1 LDTVGNLNDPDWN
14 PAGNEIVVA
23 RNHAGNS
30 EVIAVE
36 AATGI
41 TRSVLTGDPGVG
53 LGLPQYS
60 PDGKALLIETVAA
73 GESLLRVVPAV
84 GGPPIT
90 EVINAGGG
98 SWLDSDSFLF
108 SREDVA
114 TGFSLYRFSVGR
126 QEAVRVRDSETDLSW
141 YRALARPGGGYAIL
155 AGSAGQPDSLFVAGE
170 LSGQARAWL
179 ASGEQIYGIDWTN
192 SGRSL
197 VASVDGH
204 LVRVDEDG
212 GAPVVPRVDR
222 LWYPSLSPDGRSLA
236 VVRRNTTNDL
246 VAVDPNGRGWS
257 CVLCGVSN
265 SGWGSVDSDGS
276 VVYRRYVA
284 GSATLFL
291 RDASGSEVALT
302 EPGEDASC
310 PSVSLDGDRMA
321 YLAQD
326 PDEGTVLRVVSRG
339 GGLPVTLATDVEA
352 SEYPSWSPDGRYLTF
367 AAGSPIRVWVV
378 SAAGG
383 EPRELTP
390 SGGDY
395 PQWSPDGRW
404 IAYSVWTQDSDPD
417 QGAWVVPADGGTP
430 RKVGDEPTRLVWS
443 RRGSFLWQLRRA
455 GDRIELWESMPEVWT
470 WSRRSTLDFGLPAA
484 SHFEHL
490 PLTVNPL
497 SGDLVM
503 NRRTTLSG
511 LLVFEGLDPDR
522 W

>member
-1 LDTVGNLNDPDWN
+1 LAG
-14 PAGNEIVVA
+14 PAGNPV
-23 RNHAGNS
+23 
-30 EVIAVE
+30 
-36 AATGI
+36 
-41 TRSVLTGDPGVG
+41 
-53 LGLPQYS
+53 
-60 PDGKALLIETVAA
+60 
-73 GESLLRVVPAV
+73 
-84 GGPPIT
+84 
-90 EVINAGGG
+90 
-98 SWLDSDSFLF
+98 
-108 SREDVA
+108 
-114 TGFSLYRFSVGR
+114 
-126 QEAVRVRDSETDLSW
+126 
-141 YRALARPGGGYAIL
+141 
-155 AGSAGQPDSLFVAGE
+155 SLFVAGE
-170 LSGQARAWL
+170 LSGPARSWL
-179 ASGEQIYGIDWTN
+179 APGEQIYGVDWAK
-192 SGRSL
+192 SGQSL

-204 LVRVDEDG
+204 LIRVDENG

-246 VAVDPNGRGWS
+246 VAVDPNGTGWS

-265 SGWGSVDSDGS
+265 SGWGSVDSGGS
-276 VVYRRYVA
+276 VVYRRYAA

-310 PSVSLDGDRMA
+310 PSVSPDGDRMA

-326 PDEGTVLRVVSRG
+326 PDEGTVLKVVSRG
-339 GGLPVTLATDVEA
+339 GGQPVTLATDVEA
-352 SEYPSWSPDGRYLTF
+352 SEYPSWSPDGRFLTF

-404 IAYSVWTQDSDPD
+404 IAYSVWTQESDPD

-443 RRGSFLWQLRRA
+443 RRGSFLWQLRRV
-455 GDRIELWESMPEVWT
+455 GDRIELWESMPGDWR
-470 WSRRSTLDFGLPAA
+470 WSRRSTLDLGLPAA

-490 PLTVNPL
+490 PLTVNPI

>member
-1 LDTVGNLNDPDWN
+1 
-14 PAGNEIVVA
+14 
-23 RNHAGNS
+23 
-30 EVIAVE
+30 
-36 AATGI
+36 
-41 TRSVLTGDPGVG
+41 
-53 LGLPQYS
+53 
-60 PDGKALLIETVAA
+60 
-73 GESLLRVVPAV
+73 
-84 GGPPIT
+84 
-90 EVINAGGG
+90 
-98 SWLDSDSFLF
+98 
-108 SREDVA
+108 
-114 TGFSLYRFSVGR
+114 
-126 QEAVRVRDSETDLSW
+126 
-141 YRALARPGGGYAIL
+141 
-155 AGSAGQPDSLFVAGE
+155 
-170 LSGQARAWL
+170 
-179 ASGEQIYGIDWTN
+179 
-192 SGRSL
+192 
-197 VASVDGH
+197 
-204 LVRVDEDG
+204 
-212 GAPVVPRVDR
+212 
-222 LWYPSLSPDGRSLA
+222 
-236 VVRRNTTNDL
+236 
-246 VAVDPNGRGWS
+246 
-257 CVLCGVSN
+257 
-265 SGWGSVDSDGS
+265 VDSGGS

-310 PSVSLDGDRMA
+310 PSVSPEGDRLA

-339 GGLPVTLATDVEA
+339 GGQPVTLATDVEA

-404 IAYSVWTQDSDPD
+404 ISYSVWSQDSDPD

-430 RKVGDEPTRLVWS
+430 RKIGDEPTRLVWS
-443 RRGSFLWQLRRA
+443 RKGSFLWQLRRA

-470 WSRRSTLDFGLPAA
+470 WSRRSTLDLGSPAA

-490 PLTVNPL
+490 PLTVHPI
-497 SGDLVM
+497 SGDLIM

-511 LLVFEGLDPDR
+511 LLVFDGLDPDR